1 MEDRLITVAI
11 HTYEKA
17 LLLKALLESEG
28 VRATLQNV
36 NLTSPVVSSG
46 VRVRIHES
54 DLPLAL
60 RVIENSDLFCAPSE
74 RVNPT
79 DTRRRPTVL
88 VPVDCS
94 PHSMKAARVAFRLA
108 KSHGATVTLLNVFT
122 APGAPFTPAL
132 NTTLNFLNEEA
143 ESREVAEGDRIA
155 ELRMKD
161 FTAGLATMI
170 ARGEIPAVKYT
181 VTVTE
186 GIPEEVINAEARREK
201 PLFVVMG
208 TRGTDRKER
217 DMIGSVAA
225 EVLDT
230 CRSTVITIPAEA
242 EPAMTGVTLS
252 ALYFGNMDQADMLA
266 LDSLYRIFN
275 SVKLH
280 VTLLAVPPKKNSP
293 APDSR
298 AVKAMLDYCRA
309 HFPRFDFDEAEID
322 LSSLRD
328 DITEALREFRADLL
342 AMPNKKRNVFARF
355 FNPTLPHRLLYEAD
369 LPMVV
374 IPV

>member
-17 LLLKALLESEG
+17 VLLKSLLDSEG
-28 VRATLQNV
+28 VTATLQNV

-60 RVIENSDLFCAPSE
+60 RIIENSDLFCQPYE

-79 DTRRRPTVL
+79 ESRRQPTVL

-94 PHSMKAARVAFRLA
+94 PHSIKAARVAFRLA
-108 KSHGATVTLLNVFT
+108 ASHGARVSLLNVFT
-122 APGAPFTPAL
+122 TPVPTFTPGL
-132 NTTLNFLNEEA
+132 SSSLNFVSDEDT
-143 ESREVAEGDRIA
+143 SREVAEGDRLA

-161 FTAGLATMI
+161 FTAGLAKMI
-170 ARGEIPAVKYT
+170 ARGEIPAVKYS

-186 GIPEEVINAEARREK
+186 GIPEEVINAEARRMK

-242 EPAMTGVTLS
+242 EPPMTDVTLS

-275 SVKLH
+275 SVKLR
-280 VTLLAVPPKKNSP
+280 VTLLAVPPKKNAP

-298 AVKAMLDYCRA
+298 AVKAILDYCRS

-322 LSSLRD
+322 LSTLRD
-328 DITEALREFRADLL
+328 DITEALRDFRADLL